1 MMKKVFSLI
10 LTLTLLF
17 CAGCSPSEPAP
28 VSSETDLDPVIT
40 SSGEDEE
47 DVATITYYPSQM
59 EEEGTVLTW
68 ALLNYERVQL
78 SEDVIIAFN
87 EALENTSCGYQ
98 VQFAVVTGSNPA
110 VLQAY
115 QKEFAKKADLI
126 TCYGVTDDLIEEGA
140 FLPLND
146 WIDGEGSFLN
156 DVLVWEKDWLRSSRD
171 GVIYGIPTMTMYAR
185 GPAWMVDT
193 KIIEDYGIS
202 PSDLNKELW
211 EISDILET
219 VYQKEGQKPFLEY
232 SPSLSSLG
240 TSEEKRIF
248 FPGTLSYLPYYYEL
262 LTSTVGIDWRQEGSP
277 IVNIYESEFME
288 KTIAA
293 WQDYYQKGYLYDRDL
308 VPNKIPPLSL
318 SIAYSTIPVKVE
330 GTTSYYLA
338 PIGNTYLCN
347 ETLLSPFLAVSSQAP
362 HKDKAFDFIKR
373 VFSDQEL
380 YNLLVFGVEGEN
392 YTLED
397 GVLTKNEENP
407 YSADTLLYGSEF
419 APFTLW
425 DNHFYSPTRDG
436 LSVKEAHRQDLE
448 EAIFTPY
455 AGIEWDFSKVENER
469 QATEEL
475 LEQYA
480 TSFGRSLKQGTALNQ
495 LETFQAE
502 LKEAGIDTLLAELNR
517 QAQEWKEAHPF

>member
-17 CAGCSPSEPAP
+17 CTGCSPSEPAP

-47 DVATITYYPSQM
+47 DAATITYYPSQM
-59 EEEGTVLTW
+59 EGEGTVLTW

-87 EALENTSCGYQ
+87 EALEKTGCGYQ

-171 GVIYGIPTMTMYAR
+171 GVIYGIPTMTMYANA
-185 GPAWMVDT
+185 PAWDVN
-193 KIIEDYGIS
+193 KKVIEDYGIS
-202 PSDLNKELW
+202 PSDLNKEFW
-211 EISDILET
+211 ELSDALEII
-219 VYQKEGQKPFLEY
+219 YQKEGQKTFLAY
-232 SPSLSSLG
+232 NPSLLSLS
-240 TSEEKRIF
+240 TSEEKRVY

-262 LTSTVGIDWRQEGSP
+262 LTSTVGIDWRQKGSP
-277 IVNIYESEFME
+277 IVSIYESEFME

-293 WQDYYQKGYLYDRDL
+293 WQEYYQKGYLFDRSRNA
-308 VPNKIPPLSL
+308 NKVSLINPSISYSTL
-318 SIAYSTIPVKVE
+318 SIQLKDTE
-330 GTTSYYLA
+330 SYIL
-338 PIGNTYLCN
+338 PIGNTYLSSQN
-347 ETLLSPFLAVSSQAP
+347 IPSSFLAVSSQAP
-362 HKDKAFDFIKR
+362 HQDKAFDFIKR

-380 YNLLVFGVEGEN
+380 YNLLVFGLEGEN

-397 GVLTKNEENP
+397 GTLTQNTEKP
-407 YSADTLLYGSEF
+407 YSGEYLLYGHEF
-419 APFTLW
+419 SSLGLW
-425 DNHFYSPTRDG
+425 ENHFLSPARDG

-455 AGIEWDFSKVENER
+455 AGIVWDFSKVENER

-495 LETFQAE
+495 LETFQTE

-517 QAQEWKEAHPF
+517 QAQEWKEAHPS